1 MYKVVTHPANVK
13 HLKAM
18 LKNSR
23 DIHPSI
29 VFFGMEIREDPY
41 LPIDVLSG
49 KFIQPDGRVV
59 EKNGISIKTRWIEY
73 GPEDFDWLMFA
84 RIIKEHREP
93 FYIVLDD
100 SKLRQIQSQP
110 FAVNVNMN
118 CGPRDRPTHVDPRGL
133 YFNCRY

>member
-1 MYKVVTHPANVK
+1 MYQVVTHPANVK

-29 VFFGMEIREDPY
+29 VFSGMEIREDPY

-84 RIIKEHREP
+84 RIIKEHRER
-93 FYIVLDD
+93 YYLVIDD
-100 SKLRQIQSQP
+100 SKLRQTQLYDLS
-110 FAVNVNMN
+110 FKMSSVKCDTV
-118 CGPRDRPTHVDPRGL
+118 PRKGVSTTGL
-133 YFNCRY
+133 FFG